1 MLDTLT
7 TCLGVAVICRYR
19 FTKNRS
25 TSIAKYTNVDKICD
39 DWFGETIY

>member
-19 FTKNRS
+19 FIKNRS
-25 TSIAKYTNVDKICD
+25 TSKNGDKICD
-39 DWFGETIY
+39 DWFGETIE